1 MISKILFSKFSKI
14 FYTLIITF
22 VFMDIIFSNTIIK
35 NIIKKD
41 CFKYIRYSAN
51 EKKYYSYELE
61 KNCKAYETKKTVKT
75 YSVFTD
81 LNGYRVSS
89 VNKIK
94 ETKNNN
100 SIVFLGDSFTYGFG
114 LKYEDSVVG
123 YLEDKNKNYNFFNL
137 AVPGYSPLILKY
149 KLKKLLESGIRPK
162 KIFYLMDLTDVHD
175 ESNRWIQNKDF
186 EYPVILDETI
196 HKEIKK
202 IFDYKNNFKMT
213 RLLIYNLNKLF
224 RNFRKDIYQKK
235 FEENDMF
242 IGKTHWGS
250 FTHTSYEEL
259 DKSIWLQ
266 NDFKVGI
273 KNIMINVK
281 SISQMAKKVN
291 SEFYI
296 VIYPWP
302 ETLEYGEKYFNWQQ
316 FSSELCQYAD
326 CTKLVNAFPAI
337 NKIKNKYTYW
347 KKEIY
352 LLQDVHFNAYGN
364 HILAETIYKEAF

>member
-1 MISKILFSKFSKI
+1 
-14 FYTLIITF
+14 
-22 VFMDIIFSNTIIK
+22 
-35 NIIKKD
+35 
-41 CFKYIRYSAN
+41 
-51 EKKYYSYELE
+51 
-61 KNCKAYETKKTVKT
+61 
-75 YSVFTD
+75 
-81 LNGYRVSS
+81 
-89 VNKIK
+89 
-94 ETKNNN
+94 
-100 SIVFLGDSFTYGFG
+100 
-114 LKYEDSVVG
+114 
-123 YLEDKNKNYNFFNL
+123 
-137 AVPGYSPLILKY
+137 
-149 KLKKLLESGIRPK
+149 
-162 KIFYLMDLTDVHD
+162 
-175 ESNRWIQNKDF
+175 
-186 EYPVILDETI
+186 
-196 HKEIKK
+196 
-202 IFDYKNNFKMT
+202 MT

-347 KKEIY
+347 KKEVY